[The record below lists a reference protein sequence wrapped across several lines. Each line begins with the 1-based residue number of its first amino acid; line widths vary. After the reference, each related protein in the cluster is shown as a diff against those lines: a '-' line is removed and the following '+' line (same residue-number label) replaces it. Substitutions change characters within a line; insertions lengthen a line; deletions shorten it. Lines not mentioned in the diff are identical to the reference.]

1 MPLPPVPPSFRERSF
16 TCPHCHTLSA
26 QNWGELGRWDDEGE
40 LGPDPALNFWAIST
54 CQACERVALWDGTG
68 KEMVEGFVDPRDAAS
83 SGVRV
88 AGKVMFPTQVW
99 RMVYPADSPVGP
111 EPNPDMPDDIHK
123 LYVEAQEIAI
133 RSPRSAAALLR
144 LCVQMLCKHL
154 GQPGNNINADIGALV
169 QEQKLRPHISK
180 AMDTVRIVGNEGVHP
195 GELVLD
201 DEPELVEALFVFV
214 NLITDE
220 AITQPRMVEVMFDK
234 VPESKRAAIEDR
246 DRR

>member
-1 MPLPPVPPSFRERSF
+1 MPLPPVPPSFRLPSF

-26 QNWGELGRWDDEGE
+26 QNWGRLGLDDAGE
-40 LGPDPALNFWAIST
+40 LRPDPALYYWAIAK
-54 CQACERVALWDGTG
+54 CQACGRVALWDGTG
-68 KEMVEGFVDPRDAAS
+68 KEMVEGSLVPGGGGS
-83 SGVRV
+83 ERV
-88 AGKVMFPTQVW
+88 IGKVMVPKQVW

-154 GQPGNNINADIGALV
+154 GQPGKNINAEIGALV

-180 AMDTVRIVGNEGVHP
+180 AMDTVRIVGNEGLHP

-201 DEPELVEALFVFV
+201 DEPQLVEALFVFV

-220 AITQPRMVEVMFDK
+220 AITQPRMVEAMFDK
-234 VPESKRAAIEDR
+234 MPESKRAAIEDR